1 MWQIME
7 ELAHQR
13 ERDIVASTRSL
24 LVTHHP
30 ATELSTRRAWSARR
44 NRAETGR
51 TQLPPLSFAKW
62 RQWATRGRGEV
73 HCNRASAMGAC

>member
-13 ERDIVASTRSL
+13 EREVAARTRSL
-24 LVTHHP
+24 LITHHP
-30 ATELSTRRAWSARR
+30 ATQPATGSAWSVLR
-44 NRAETGR
+44 NRTETGR
-51 TQLPPLSFAKW
+51 TKLPPLSFGKW
-62 RQWATRGRGEV
+62 RQWAARGSDEV